1 MSLSILS
8 VTVDGVVGVGLKTS
22 ESENVLDVGFEGLG
36 RALILEVLSG
46 RSVGRAGI
54 GLAVDG
60 GGGSDGGVDVDAVA
74 GSSETEG
81 KVEFS
86 GGYTM
91 RREDGAYGPGWRWSA

>member
-1 MSLSILS
+1 MSLSILG

-36 RALILEVLSG
+36 RALILEVLSS
-46 RSVGRAGI
+46 RSVRRARV

>member
-22 ESENVLDVGFEGLG
+22 ESENVLDIGFEGLG
-36 RALILEVLSG
+36 RTLILEVLSG

-91 RREDGAYGPGWRWSA
+91 RREGGTYGPGWKWSA

>member
-22 ESENVLDVGFEGLG
+22 ESENVLDIGFEGLG
-36 RALILEVLSG
+36 RTLILEVLSG

-60 GGGSDGGVDVDAVA
+60 GGGSDVGVDVDAVA

-86 GGYTM
+86 GNYTM
-91 RREDGAYGPGWRWSA
+91 RREGGTYEPGWKWSA